1 MHPRVGFA
9 LDPSTIVVRT
19 VPGPEATLVLPIGV
33 KQAAVGKAFQVE
45 GAATDD
51 FGDEQ
56 PFEELGTLTV
66 GR

>member
-1 MHPRVGFA
+1 M
-9 LDPSTIVVRT
+9 
-19 VPGPEATLVLPIGV
+19 LPIGV
-33 KQAAVGKAFQVE
+33 KQAAVGKTFQVE

-56 PFEELGTLTV
+56 PFEVLGTLTE